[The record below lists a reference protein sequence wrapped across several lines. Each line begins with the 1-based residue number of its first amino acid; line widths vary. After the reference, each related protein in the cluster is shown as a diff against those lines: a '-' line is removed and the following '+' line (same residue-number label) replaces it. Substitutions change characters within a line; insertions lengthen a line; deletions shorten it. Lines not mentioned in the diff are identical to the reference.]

1 VNLGRMLTSTARHHP
16 DHRAVQWGERSL
28 TYGELDARVDALA
41 AGLTKLGLRRGDRI
55 GFIMWNRPEILEVFY
70 AAFKLGLC
78 AVPLNARITADE
90 IRYHLEDS
98 GAAALVHGPE
108 FVDEVAKAVDGLEGL
123 GHVLSLDGA
132 TPREADVEVLE
143 YEDVVEPNLGAPD
156 ATVDVDMDDPC
167 WLFYTSGTTGRPKGA
182 MLTHKNMAFLA
193 MGWAADLM
201 PLTPHDVT
209 LHAAPLTH
217 GAGFHALAAVMKGCT
232 HIIPAS
238 ASFDAGTILALIES
252 EGVTNTW
259 MVPTQINRLV
269 QSGLLD
275 DHDLSSLHSVLYGG
289 APFHVEDLKTAVR
302 HLGPVL
308 VQVFAQGE
316 CAMTVTYLPQD
327 EHVLDGGE
335 VEARLA
341 SAGRARSCVEVRVVD
356 DEGGDLPVGE
366 RGEILVRGPVVMRGY
381 WNRPEETAEALRD
394 GWLHTGDIGA
404 LDEHG
409 YLYVLDRQK
418 DMVISGGNNVYAREV
433 EEVLL
438 QHPAVDAVAVIGLPD
453 RDWGERVV
461 AVVVAAPGSDVDE
474 ATVVDHCRANLAA
487 YKKPREVHFVDEL
500 PLSAYGKVL
509 KRQLRAELADA

>member
-1 VNLGRMLTSTARHHP
+1 MNHARMLTSTARHHP

-41 AGLTKLGLRRGDRI
+41 AGLTKLGLEHGDRI
-55 GFIMWNRPEILEVFY
+55 GFITWNRPEILEVFY
-70 AAFKLGLC
+70 AAFKLGVC
-78 AVPLNARITADE
+78 AVPLNARFTAEEIT
-90 IRYHLEDS
+90 YHLEDS

-108 FVDEVAKAVDGLEGL
+108 FAEEVAKATDHLDGVR
-123 GHVLSLDGA
+123 HILSLDGA
-132 TPREADVEVLE
+132 TPGQAGAETLD
-143 YEDVVEPNLGAPD
+143 YEELVNSNLGAPD
-156 ATVDVDMDDPC
+156 ATVDVDMDEPA

-182 MLTHKNMAFLA
+182 MLTHKNLSFLA

-201 PLTPHDVT
+201 PLTPNDVT

-238 ASFDAGTILALIES
+238 TSFDAGTILELIES

-269 QSGLLD
+269 QSGLLG
-275 DHDLSSLHSVLYGG
+275 DHDLSALHSILYGG

-316 CAMTVTYLPQD
+316 VAMTATYLPQN

-335 VEARLA
+335 AEARLA
-341 SAGRARSCVEVRVVD
+341 SAGRPRSCVELRVVD
-356 DEGGDLPVGE
+356 EDGRDLPVGE

-394 GWLHTGDIGA
+394 GWLHTGDVGA
-404 LDEHG
+404 FDDHG
-409 YLYVLDRQK
+409 YLYVLDRMK

-438 QHPAVDAVAVIGLPD
+438 RHPAVDAVAVIGLPD

-461 AVVVAAPGSDVDE
+461 AVVVAAAGSDVDE
-474 ATVVDHCRANLAA
+474 GALVDHCRANLAA
-487 YKKPREVHFVDEL
+487 YKKPREVYFVDEL
-500 PLSAYGKVL
+500 PVSAYGKVL
-509 KRQLRAELADA
+509 KRELRASLTDG